1 MYLKEELINFIHNM
15 GITEAGVTK
24 TEDGLYAVVC
34 LFPYYIK
41 INENRTISRYA
52 VSIDYHKTIAKHLN
66 KIADFI
72 REKGY
77 SAMCFADIG
86 DVVDRKYAFNAGL
99 GFFGENGMLINE
111 KYGSYTFIGY
121 VKTDM
126 YLSEDKPILKK
137 CKKCGKCKTACPG
150 NMEKGVCASEI
161 SQRRGSLSAEEEDV
175 LIKSG
180 LIWGC
185 DICQE
190 VCPHNKDIEETPLAD
205 FRENLILSPD
215 IGEIEA
221 LSNKQF
227 SEKYKDRAFSWRG
240 KQPLIRNWKIFKV
253 LNKD

>member
-1 MYLKEELINFIHNM
+1 MKEELLNFIHNM

-24 TEDGLYAVVC
+24 ADDGLYAVVC

-41 INENRTISRYA
+41 TNEKRTISRYA
-52 VSIDYHKTIAKHLN
+52 VSLDYHKIIAKYLN
-66 KIADFI
+66 QIADFI
-72 REKGY
+72 KDKGFT
-77 SAMCFADIG
+77 AFCFADIG
-86 DVVDRKYAFNAGL
+86 DAVERKYAYNAGL
-99 GFFGENGMLINE
+99 GFFGENTMLINE

-121 VKTDM
+121 IKTDM
-126 YLSEDKPILKK
+126 WLEEDKPLLKK
-137 CKKCGKCKTACPG
+137 CIKCDKCKTACPG

-161 SQRRGSLSAEEEDV
+161 SQRRGILSAKEEEI

-190 VCPHNKDIEETPLAD
+190 VCPHNKDIEETPLSD
-205 FRENLILSPD
+205 FRENLIFSPN
-215 IGEIEA
+215 IEEIAA

-227 SEKYKDRAFSWRG
+227 ANKYCDRAFSWRG
-240 KQPLIRNWKIFKV
+240 KQPLVRNWNIFLV